1 MIAFATLWLGL
12 VTGAVPVEL
21 LAGPD
26 VARVELRLDGAP
38 CAAIAAPPW
47 QASCDLGPEIAP
59 HELVAV
65 AFDSAGN
72 QLAEA
77 RQWLNL
83 PRDPAELEVALS
95 TEPGPPPKLVARL
108 AWAGPGGAAPLAVS
122 ATLDDEPLTFTAGWD
137 RLVLPPLSPG
147 AAKLLRVEAMFP
159 GGTKASRELA
169 VGGDL
174 AEQIAQELTGV
185 PVELL
190 GRAERAALS
199 DGERQLRVVAFEK
212 GRADLVVV
220 VDPAATA
227 ALAKLAREGGKQ
239 RVSRGGIGLGPRSS
253 PGAGTMAADARA
265 KVPLPD
271 GARMRLVWPVAE
283 SRRHGELRFD
293 LFPTSPERTAAD
305 GSLLDALGL
314 AAQLP
319 GSTVPPRIADAV
331 ALAALTAAEPGRR
344 RAVLLVL
351 GEQPLDTSTYDAAR
365 VRRFLDRLRV
375 PLVVWSTGPSSPEV
389 VAAWGEAE
397 TIASVQRLEKAAKHL
412 DQLLG
417 RQRIA
422 WVEGRHLPQRLV
434 AGAGGAL
441 RLATAAPAAEM
452 IAASANPAGTAAV
465 AKATAEGEAVLDR
478 APTVDDA
485 AAPDNATLDSA
496 ALDSAAFDSTVL
508 DEAAAVDGA
517 ADDDTPVPANQPAGT
532 ANIVDPVTPAIP
544 IEVTPGAVD
553 ASFASKPPV
562 LPSNFPL
569 RSLPPFMLF
578 TDVHDERLL
587 ATLGEVAAAVPAD
600 FGARFGLRPRARGSL
615 VLFTQSLDFRQWLDQ
630 QGGGGDHAVEG
641 FSRAGVAALAVGDL
655 RDDDVSA
662 LLVHELAHL
671 LTRAA
676 VGRQL
681 PPWLEE
687 GLAEEMSISR
697 RDAAGR
703 TLAGTLR
710 AHSSLRNTAA
720 IPTPG
725 RVMYERTITGP
736 AAALIALVRGPRPA
750 LAELVPMP
758 WSAFA
763 AARGRAERYAA
774 SAFFVR
780 YLLDG
785 DKGRWREPFLA
796 FLAAAANGAPADVAA
811 LERALGTPIASLQ
824 DPFDQWLRRT
834 AVMAR

>member
-1 MIAFATLWLGL
+1 VIAFATLWLGL

-26 VARVELRLDGAP
+26 VARVEIRLDGAA

-190 GRAERAALS
+190 GRADRAALS
-199 DGERQLRVVAFEK
+199 DGEQELRVVAFEK

-265 KVPLPD
+265 KVPVPE

-283 SRRHGELRFD
+283 SRQHGELRFD

-351 GEQPLDTSTYDAAR
+351 GDLPVDTSTYDAAR

-375 PLVVWSTGPSSPEV
+375 PLVVWSTATSTPEM

-397 TIASVQRLEKAAKHL
+397 GIASVQRLEKAAKHL
-412 DQLLG
+412 EQLLG

-434 AGAGGAL
+434 AGVGGAL
-441 RLATAAPAAEM
+441 RLATAAPAAET
-452 IAASANPAGTAAV
+452 IVASVETAVDQTPTIDDAPAPATQAV
-465 AKATAEGEAVLDR
+465 A
-478 APTVDDA
+478 
-485 AAPDNATLDSA
+485 
-496 ALDSAAFDSTVL
+496 
-508 DEAAAVDGA
+508 
-517 ADDDTPVPANQPAGT
+517 ANV
-532 ANIVDPVTPAIP
+532 IDPVTPAIP
-544 IEVTPGAVD
+544 VDVTPGAVD
-553 ASFASKPPV
+553 ASFAPKPPS
-562 LPSNFPL
+562 LPSHFPL

-587 ATLGEVAAAVPAD
+587 ATLGKVATALPAD
-600 FGARFGLRPRARGSL
+600 FGARFGLRPRAKGSL
-615 VLFTQSLDFRQWLDQ
+615 VLFAQSLDFRQWLDQ

-796 FLAAAANGAPADVAA
+796 FLASAATGAPADVAA

-834 AVMAR
+834 AVTAR

>member
-21 LAGPD
+21 LASSD

-38 CAAIAAPPW
+38 CAAIAEPPW

-59 HELVAV
+59 HELLAV
-65 AFDSAGN
+65 AFDGAGKE
-72 QLAEA
+72 LAEA

-95 TEPGPPPKLVARL
+95 TELGPPPKLVARL

-147 AAKLLRVEAMFP
+147 AAKLLRVEALFP

-190 GRAERAALS
+190 GRADRATLS
-199 DGERQLRVVAFEK
+199 DGERQLRIVAFEK

-220 VDPAATA
+220 VDPAARE

-265 KVPLPD
+265 KVPVPE

-283 SRRHGELRFD
+283 SRQHGELRFD

-314 AAQLP
+314 AAQLE

-351 GEQPLDTSTYDAAR
+351 GELPVDTSAYDAAR

-375 PLVVWSTGPSSPEV
+375 PLVVWSTAPSTPEL

-434 AGAGGAL
+434 AGTGGAL
-441 RLATAAPAAEM
+441 RLATAAPAAEA
-452 IAASANPAGTAAV
+452 IAAATEPAASAGAETAARAEV
-465 AKATAEGEAVLDR
+465 AHDDVTAPDDATALDNVTR
-478 APTVDDA
+478 DG
-485 AAPDNATLDSA
+485 A
-496 ALDSAAFDSTVL
+496 ALDSVALDGRALDDAASL
-508 DEAAAVDGA
+508 DDTAHGDAPAPATATQLAAANV
-517 ADDDTPVPANQPAGT
+517 
-532 ANIVDPVTPAIP
+532 VDPVTPAIP
-544 IEVTPGAVD
+544 VAATPGAVD
-553 ASFASKPPV
+553 SSFAPKPPA

-587 ATLGEVAAAVPAD
+587 ATLGEVAAAMPVD
-600 FGARFGLRPRARGSL
+600 FGARFGLRPRAKGQL
-615 VLFTQSLDFRQWLDQ
+615 VLFAQSLDFRQWLDQ

-710 AHSSLRNTAA
+710 ARSSLRNTAA

-725 RVMYERTITGP
+725 RVMYERTIEGP
-736 AAALIALVRGPRPA
+736 AAALVALVRGPRPA
-750 LAELVPMP
+750 LAELVPMS
-758 WSAFA
+758 WSTFA

-796 FLAAAANGAPADVAA
+796 FLASAANGAPADVAA
-811 LERALGTPIASLQ
+811 LERALGAPIASLQ

-834 AVMAR
+834 AATAR

>member
-65 AFDSAGN
+65 AFDGGGR

-122 ATLDDEPLTFTAGWD
+122 ATLDDEPLSFTAGWD
-137 RLVLPPLSPG
+137 RLVLPPLQPG
-147 AAKLLRVEAMFP
+147 AAKLLRVEALFP
-159 GGTKASRELA
+159 GGTKAGRELA

-190 GRAERAALS
+190 GRADRAALS

-265 KVPLPD
+265 KVPVPE

-283 SRRHGELRFD
+283 SRQHGELRFD

-314 AAQLP
+314 ATLLP
-319 GSTVPPRIADAV
+319 GSTVAPRIADAV

-375 PLVVWSTGPSSPEV
+375 PLVVWSTATSTPEM
-389 VAAWGEAE
+389 VAVWGKAE
-397 TIASVQRLEKAAKHL
+397 TIASVQRLESAAKHL

-441 RLATAAPAAEM
+441 RLATTEPAAEA
-452 IAASANPAGTAAV
+452 IAADATQPAASAAAGNL
-465 AKATAEGEAVLDR
+465 TAEDEAALSS
-478 APTVDDA
+478 TTTLDDA
-485 AAPDNATLDSA
+485 ATLDSA
-496 ALDSAAFDSTVL
+496 ARDSAALESTAL
-508 DEAAAVDGA
+508 DNTASLDDAPDPDDAPSAATQSAAAA
-517 ADDDTPVPANQPAGT
+517 S
-532 ANIVDPVTPAIP
+532 IVDPVTPAIP

-553 ASFASKPPV
+553 ASFASKPPA

-600 FGARFGLRPRARGSL
+600 FGARFGLRPRAKGSL
-615 VLFTQSLDFRQWLDQ
+615 VLFAQSLDFRQWLDQ

-697 RDAAGR
+697 RDTAGR

-710 AHSSLRNTAA
+710 ARSSLRNTAA

-725 RVMYERTITGP
+725 RVMYERTISGP
-736 AAALIALVRGPRPA
+736 AAALVALVRGPRPA

-758 WSAFA
+758 WSSFS

-796 FLAAAANGAPADVAA
+796 FLAAAATGAPADVAA